1 MSEPNIAVY
10 HRVSTQEQS
19 LDRQRNTTSD
29 YATTRF
35 DIELNDLEFFED
47 KSTGTDIDRSE
58 FSKMM
63 EQIESGNLDAVI
75 VKELSRLSRSLQ
87 DLQQTV
93 KRVVDQGTELH
104 FIEESLQFTGDDDA
118 FSEFQMQIL
127 GAVAE
132 FQAKLRQEAA
142 SEGLQARIE
151 SDEDYR
157 HGPAPL
163 GFKKEDGIL
172 YEKESY
178 PHICEVLSRV
188 NKDEMSKRKAATEL
202 SSSRATVR
210 RAIEDRPELYQINS

>member
-1 MSEPNIAVY
+1 MNENVAVY

-19 LDRQRNTTSD
+19 LDRQRNSTSD
-29 YATTRF
+29 YVTTHF
-35 DIELNDLEFFED
+35 DVELDDLEFFED
-47 KSTGTDIDRSE
+47 KSTGTNVDRSE
-58 FSKMM
+58 FREMM
-63 EQIESGNLDAVI
+63 DRIENGEIDVVI

-93 KRVVDQGTELH
+93 ARIVDQGSELH
-104 FIEESLQFTGDDDA
+104 FQEENMQFSGDDDP
-118 FSEFQMQIL
+118 FSEFQLQIL

-151 SDEDYR
+151 SDDNYR

-163 GFKKEDGIL
+163 GFNKEDGIL

-178 PHICEVLSRV
+178 PHISEVLSRV
-188 NKDEMSKRKAATEL
+188 SNDDMSKREASREL
-202 SSSRATVR
+202 DTSRATVR
-210 RAIEDRPELYQINS
+210 RAIEDRSELYNIES